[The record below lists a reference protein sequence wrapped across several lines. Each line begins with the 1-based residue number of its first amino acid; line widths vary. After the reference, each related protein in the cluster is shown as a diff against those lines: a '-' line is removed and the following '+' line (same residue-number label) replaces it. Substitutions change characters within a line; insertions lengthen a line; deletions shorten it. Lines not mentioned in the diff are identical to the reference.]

1 MGFGLQSY
9 YLSDGDNRPIKDID
23 SPTGSLWTF
32 SHGFQAP
39 VKVSVDTRPYS
50 TAISTAISTA
60 KLFVAQVSVIFGIFC
75 FKFVET
81 ELIRA
86 RQRKKLLYS

>member
-1 MGFGLQSY
+1 M
-9 YLSDGDNRPIKDID
+9 KDID

-50 TAISTAISTA
+50 IGISTS
-60 KLFVAQVSVIFGIFC
+60 KLFVAQVSVIC

-81 ELIRA
+81 ELILA
-86 RQRKKLLYS
+86 W